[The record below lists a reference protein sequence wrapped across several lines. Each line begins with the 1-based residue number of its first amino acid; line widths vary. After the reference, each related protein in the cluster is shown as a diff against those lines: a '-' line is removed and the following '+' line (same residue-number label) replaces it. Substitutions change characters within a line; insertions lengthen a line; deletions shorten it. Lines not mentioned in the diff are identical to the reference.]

1 MQENV
6 QNILASETQ
15 VDSLMLQIEKGIEEA
30 EKLEARLNAYDE
42 ILCHIRDTM
51 EKMEEKNTM
60 IEIANKNNLKLK
72 TDLENIVVLNRKT
85 FHDLKP

>member
-1 MQENV
+1 
-6 QNILASETQ
+6 
-15 VDSLMLQIEKGIEEA
+15 MLQIEKGIEEA
-30 EKLEARLNAYDE
+30 EKLEVRLNDYDE

-72 TDLENIVVLNRKT
+72 TDLENIVVCVLW
-85 FHDLKP
+85 L